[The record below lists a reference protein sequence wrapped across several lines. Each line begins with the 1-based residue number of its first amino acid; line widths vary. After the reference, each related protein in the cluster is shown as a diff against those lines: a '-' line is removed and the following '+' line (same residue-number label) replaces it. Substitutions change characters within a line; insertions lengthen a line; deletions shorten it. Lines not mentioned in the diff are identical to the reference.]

1 MNNSA
6 INIEE
11 GQKNLGDTGIIMI
24 RREVR
29 KMYTERIAKVRKNL
43 QVFKTDGMLIADGDN
58 LKYLSGFSGGTGEGL
73 LLIGP
78 TQAALI
84 TDSRYEV
91 ELREQLESG
100 IDLLITRDYYG
111 VAMLA
116 AQRFQ
121 IKDLGFEDTMPFRY
135 FDILDETFE
144 GTSADSD
151 IMPIPELVEWVRQ
164 VKDETEIEALRH
176 SNQVAI
182 QAFQQ
187 LLKEVH
193 VGMTEREVAN
203 RLDQIIKSLGATQAS
218 FETIVVSGTRGA
230 LPHGEAS
237 DKPLVAGEF
246 ITIDFGYFVD
256 GYTSDITRTFVL
268 GSATNEMKTAYDLL
282 LAAKRAAVQKM
293 RPGVTTGAVDQAARA
308 IIEKAGYG
316 TNFNHATGHG
326 IGLAIHEGP
335 VASQGGDEHLEP
347 GMLLTIEPGIYLANQ
362 FGIRVED
369 DVIVTKNG
377 FENLTADLTDELVVV
392 N

>member
-1 MNNSA
+1 
-6 INIEE
+6 
-11 GQKNLGDTGIIMI
+11 
-24 RREVR
+24 
-29 KMYTERIAKVRKNL
+29 MYTERIAKVRKNL

-91 ELREQLESG
+91 ELREQLENG
-100 IDLLITRDYYG
+100 ITLLITRDYYG

-116 AQRFQ
+116 AQRFK
-121 IKDLGFEDTMPFRY
+121 IKDLGFEDTLPFRY

-164 VKDETEIEALRH
+164 VKDDTEIRALRH
-176 SNQVAI
+176 SNQVAV

-203 RLDQIIKSLGATQAS
+203 RLDQIIKSLGATHPS

-268 GSATNEMKTAYDLL
+268 GSANDEMKTAYDLV
-282 LAAKRAAVQKM
+282 LAAKQAAVQKM

-308 IIEKAGYG
+308 IIEQAGYG
-316 TNFNHATGHG
+316 ANFNHATGHG
-326 IGLAIHEGP
+326 VGLAIHEGP
-335 VASQGGDEHLEP
+335 VASQGGDERLEP
-347 GMLLTIEPGIYLANQ
+347 GMLLTIEPGIYLADQ
-362 FGIRVED
+362 FGIRIED

-377 FENLTADLTDELVVV
+377 FENLTADLTDELVIVD
-392 N
+392 